1 MKKKEFLSAGE
12 AARAL
17 GVSVKTIQRW
27 DKAGLLPVIRTVTNQ
42 RRIPVD
48 AVERIR
54 KTSGPMLRCAI
65 YARVS
70 SAKQEHEGNL
80 TRQVERLQQVASER
94 GYQVAAKIAEQASG
108 LNEHRRGMKK
118 LFQLIDQQA
127 IDVVLIEYPD
137 RLVRFGFGYLEEA
150 FRWKQVRLEVVEPP
164 KAKTPGEDL
173 VADVLSIV
181 TVFSGRLYGSRAK
194 KVRSCVAKA
203 LKECLKAEEADG
215 TDGQNHETPAGSR

>member
-27 DKAGLLPVIRTVTNQ
+27 DKSGLLPVIRTATNQ

-54 KTSGPMLRCAI
+54 KTSGLTLRCAI

-80 TRQVERLQQVASER
+80 TRQVERLQHVAQAR
-94 GYQVAAKIAEQASG
+94 GYQVIAVISEQASS
-108 LNEHRRGMKK
+108 LNEKRKGIQK
-118 LFQLIDQQA
+118 LFGLIDQQA
-127 IDVVLIEYPD
+127 IDLVLIEYPD

-150 FRWKQVRLEVVEPP
+150 FGWKQVRLEVVEPP
-164 KAKTPGEDL
+164 KAQTPTEELVQDL
-173 VADVLSIV
+173 LTIV
-181 TVFSGRLYGSRAK
+181 TVFSARLYGSRAK
-194 KVRSCVAKA
+194 RVRKCV
-203 LKECLKAEEADG
+203 LDCLKAEEAEEPDG
-215 TDGQNHETPAGSR
+215 TDSQNHQTPAESL

>member
-27 DKAGLLPVIRTVTNQ
+27 DKSGLLPVIRTATNQ

-54 KTSGPMLRCAI
+54 KTSGLTLRCAI

-80 TRQVERLQQVASER
+80 TRQVERLQRVAQAR
-94 GYQVAAKIAEQASG
+94 GYQVIAVISEQASS
-108 LNEHRRGMKK
+108 LNEKRKGIQN
-118 LFQLIDQQA
+118 LFGLIEQQA
-127 IDVVLIEYPD
+127 IDLVLIEDPD

-150 FRWKQVRLEVVEPP
+150 FGWKQVHLEVVEPP
-164 KAKTPGEDL
+164 EAQTPTEELVQDL
-173 VADVLSIV
+173 LTIV

-194 KVRSCVAKA
+194 RVRKCV
-203 LKECLKAEEADG
+203 LDCLKAEEAEEPDG
-215 TDGQNHETPAGSR
+215 TDSQNHQTPAESL